1 MVNFWNN
8 DVLFWTPL
16 YQSTKYESRIDSKNL
31 NTFQKQFK
39 TNEVTRR
46 IRQFQAI
53 HPPPDAWCTQ
63 KRQAISQSGKI

>member
-31 NTFQKQFK
+31 NTLSRSSLKQ
-39 TNEVTRR
+39 TRLPEEYGSSR
-46 IRQFQAI
+46 PFTHHLMLGA
-53 HPPPDAWCTQ
+53 Q